1 MDDAEVVRCCE
12 RVRNL
17 QPKRHH
23 LFYGQRSF
31 GRQEICGAA
40 IAVPAHGDVRLTV
53 LTDTSGVD
61 VGDVGMEVEAPKR
74 EALVVESLDRARV
87 IEADIE
93 NLQRDV
99 SVELV
104 LASAIH
110 SREAADANWVAD
122 RVAVHD

>member
-1 MDDAEVVRCCE
+1 
-12 RVRNL
+12 
-17 QPKRHH
+17 
-23 LFYGQRSF
+23 
-31 GRQEICGAA
+31 
-40 IAVPAHGDVRLTV
+40 
-53 LTDTSGVD
+53 
-61 VGDVGMEVEAPKR
+61 MEVEAPKR